1 MALIAQAWK
10 DNARHFGT
18 VAVPRD
24 VLLSCLKDERLA
36 VADRC
41 AQGLDERVWRND
53 VGKAEVLKDLIQML
67 ENGAKAPDAVSG
79 ISIVT

>member
-53 VGKAEVLKDLIQML
+53 VGKAEVLKELIEML
-67 ENGAKAPDAVSG
+67 EGRAKAPDAVSG

>member
-1 MALIAQAWK
+1 MSLISQAWK
-10 DNARHFGT
+10 DNAQHFGMT
-18 VAVPRD
+18 SVSRG
-24 VLLSCLKDERLA
+24 VLISCLKGERLA

-67 ENGAKAPDAVSG
+67 EGGAEAPDAVSG